1 MRLDDMAHP
10 RLVEIGAADAG
21 LADVGGKREL
31 VEHVVSDEA
40 LIDAAQSIGKSLE
53 YGFQSRHH
61 FQKLVQRTAALQFLR
76 VVGNGFDAKDA
87 FAFAVDLERQL
98 AAAQLE
104 DRQIIGRSLDRDF
117 PFGRPLCSPA
127 MFRAT
132 PISQDRLDGLQVQW
146 RAAAVDQA

>member
-1 MRLDDMAHP
+1 M
-10 RLVEIGAADAG
+10 
-21 LADVGGKREL
+21 GGKREL
-31 VEHVVSDEA
+31 LEHVVSDEA

-61 FQKLVQRTAALQFLR
+61 FWKLVQRTAALQFLR
-76 VVGNGFDAKDA
+76 VVGNCFDAKDA

-117 PFGRPLCSPA
+117 PFGRPRCSPA